1 MHFFLAFTSKR
12 AYYIGMKETVKV
24 LMSRDGLTQA
34 EAVRQVLD
42 FFHAME
48 ADWKEG
54 GDLSFWEQDFMSEF
68 GLEPDYF
75 EDFVFR
81 LC

>member
-1 MHFFLAFTSKR
+1 
-12 AYYIGMKETVKV
+12 MKETVKI

-34 EAVRQVLD
+34 EAVKQVIG

-54 GDLSFWEQDFMSEF
+54 GDLSSWEQDFMSEF

>member
-1 MHFFLAFTSKR
+1 
-12 AYYIGMKETVKV
+12 
-24 LMSRDGLTQA
+24 
-34 EAVRQVLD
+34 
-42 FFHAME
+42 ME

-54 GDLSFWEQDFMSEF
+54 GDLSSWEQDFMSEF